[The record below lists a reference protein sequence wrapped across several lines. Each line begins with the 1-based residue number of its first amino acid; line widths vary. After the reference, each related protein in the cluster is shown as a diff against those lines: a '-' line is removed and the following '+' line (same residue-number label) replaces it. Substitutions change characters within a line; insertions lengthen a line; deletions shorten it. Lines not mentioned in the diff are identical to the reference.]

1 MIRTVDQKEMSMRNI
16 SRLLLV
22 TALLISCVGCDQ
34 ISKQVVRNRMT
45 LTESHSYLGDTVR
58 LLYVENTGA
67 FLGLGDS
74 LSESV
79 RITLLQGG
87 VGLIVLGLVWAAA
100 FARDMNRW
108 QIIAL
113 ALLAAGGLG
122 NLIDRVLYD
131 GRVTD
136 FLNVGIGSLRTGI
149 FNLADMVEVAGIV
162 LFALSWRN
170 AAATGRPS

>member
-1 MIRTVDQKEMSMRNI
+1 MRNLT
-16 SRLLLV
+16 RLLLV
-22 TALLISCVGCDQ
+22 STILIGCVGCDQ
-34 ISKQVVRNRMT
+34 ISKQVVRTQMM

-58 LLYVENTGA
+58 LVYVENTGA

-74 LSESV
+74 LPETV
-79 RITLLQGG
+79 RIAFLQGA
-87 VGLIVLGLVWAAA
+87 VGLIVLGLLWAATL
-100 FARDMNRW
+100 ARDMNRW

-136 FLNVGIGSLRTGI
+136 FLNVGVGSLRTGI
-149 FNLADMVEVAGIV
+149 FNIADVVEVIGVLVFLLAFRSAVPSGTASRAG
-162 LFALSWRN
+162 
-170 AAATGRPS
+170 

>member
-1 MIRTVDQKEMSMRNI
+1 MLRLT
-16 SRLLLV
+16 RLLLV
-22 TALLISCVGCDQ
+22 SMLLFCCVGCDQ
-34 ISKQVVRNRMT
+34 ISKHVVRSQLM
-45 LTESHSYLGDTVR
+45 LGESHSYLGDTLR
-58 LLYVENTGA
+58 LTYTHNMGA

-74 LSESV
+74 LPESA
-79 RITLLQGG
+79 RIAFFQGG
-87 VGLIVLGLVWAAA
+87 VGLIVLGLLWAAA
-100 FARDMNRW
+100 FAREMSRW

-136 FLNVGIGSLRTGI
+136 FLNLGVGSLRTGI
-149 FNLADMVEVAGIV
+149 FNIADAVEVIGVV

-170 AAATGRPS
+170 AVPANNSL

>member
-1 MIRTVDQKEMSMRNI
+1 MRNI

-22 TALLISCVGCDQ
+22 SALLIGCVGCDQ
-34 ISKQVVRNRMT
+34 ISKQVVRNQMM
-45 LTESHSYLGDTVR
+45 LAESHSFLGDTVR
-58 LLYVENTGA
+58 LIHVENTGA

-74 LSESV
+74 LPESA
-79 RITLLQGG
+79 RIAFLQGA
-87 VGLIVLGLVWAAA
+87 VGLIVLGLFCAAA
-100 FARDMNRW
+100 FVRDMNRW

-136 FLNVGIGSLRTGI
+136 FLNVGVGSLRTGI
-149 FNLADMVEVAGIV
+149 FNVADMVEVIGVLLFVLAFRSAAPSGKGIKQ
-162 LFALSWRN
+162 
-170 AAATGRPS
+170 

>member
-1 MIRTVDQKEMSMRNI
+1 MRNI

-22 TALLISCVGCDQ
+22 SALLISCVGCDQ
-34 ISKQVVRNRMT
+34 ISKQVVRSHMT
-45 LTESHSYLGDTVR
+45 LAESHSYLGDTVR
-58 LLYVENTGA
+58 LLYIENTGA
-67 FLGLGDS
+67 FLGHGDS
-74 LSESV
+74 LPESA
-79 RITLLQGG
+79 RIAFLQGG
-87 VGLIVLGLVWAAA
+87 VGLIVLGLLWAAA

-122 NLIDRVLYD
+122 NLIDRILYD

-136 FLNVGIGSLRTGI
+136 FLNVGLANLRTGI
-149 FNLADMVEVAGIV
+149 FNVADMVEVAGVV

-170 AAATGRPS
+170 AESATGRQA

>member
-1 MIRTVDQKEMSMRNI
+1 MRNI

-22 TALLISCVGCDQ
+22 SALLIGCVGCDQ
-34 ISKQVVRNRMT
+34 VSKQVVRNQMT

-58 LLYVENTGA
+58 LIYIENTGA

-74 LSESV
+74 LPETM
-79 RITLLQGG
+79 RIAFLQGA
-87 VGLIVLGLVWAAA
+87 VGLIVLGLLWAATL
-100 FARDMNRW
+100 ARDMNRW

-136 FLNVGIGSLRTGI
+136 FLNVGVGGLRTGI
-149 FNLADMVEVAGIV
+149 FNIADVVEVIGV
-162 LFALSWRN
+162 LVFLLAFRSAAPSRN
-170 AAATGRPS
+170 GTKR

>member
-1 MIRTVDQKEMSMRNI
+1 MRKA

-22 TALLISCVGCDQ
+22 SVLLIACVGCDQ
-34 ISKQVVRNRMT
+34 ISKQVVRKQ
-45 LTESHSYLGDTVR
+45 LILAEPHSYLNDTVR
-58 LLYVENTGA
+58 VIYVENTGA

-74 LSESV
+74 LPESV
-79 RITLLQGG
+79 RTAFFQGG
-87 VGLIVLGLVWAAA
+87 VGLIVLGLLWAAA

-108 QIIAL
+108 QIAAL

-136 FLNVGIGSLRTGI
+136 FLNLGVGTLRTGI
-149 FNLADMVEVAGIV
+149 FNIADVIEVIGV
-162 LFALSWRN
+162 LVFALAFRS
-170 AAATGRPS
+170 AAPAGNGAK